1 MANTLRFLTRPILA
15 IERLPSNVP
24 CGSTSRLVQ
33 NVLLISSRKKR
44 FKTLQPAKRKT
55 PQEKAAEEAEG
66 RRQQEAIL
74 AMLSRL
80 PDTLFK
86 DRPTFD
92 WVLDS
97 TAKSAGLKL
106 SPPIRKAI
114 LGALSERDETAEIC
128 RDKDGN
134 LEPDPE
140 LRDTENV
147 PLNEDIWTFF
157 EREVKPH
164 VPDAWIN
171 AAICDHKDSEIGKVG
186 YEINFNRYFYRYQPP
201 RPLEEI
207 EAEIKI
213 LERDILEMLHE
224 VAG

>member
-1 MANTLRFLTRPILA
+1 
-15 IERLPSNVP
+15 
-24 CGSTSRLVQ
+24 
-33 NVLLISSRKKR
+33 
-44 FKTLQPAKRKT
+44 
-55 PQEKAAEEAEG
+55 
-66 RRQQEAIL
+66 
-74 AMLSRL
+74 MLSRL

-97 TAKSAGLKL
+97 TTKSAGLKL

-114 LGALSERDETAEIC
+114 FAALSERDETAEIC

-134 LEPDPE
+134 PEPDPE

-147 PLNEDIWTFF
+147 PLKEDIWTFF

-171 AAICDHKDSEIGKVG
+171 ATIRDQMDGEIGKVG
-186 YEINFNRYFYRYQPP
+186 YEINFNRYFYKYQPP
-201 RPLEEI
+201 RPLAEI